1 MESTGRAP
9 GNAGVS
15 FGAQLFAI
23 QGELEADLD
32 GTLREIA
39 RFGYAEV
46 EAANLPDKAG
56 ATALK
61 CALDRAGL
69 GCRSAHFHTPVLL
82 GDIAGA
88 IEIAQAL
95 GVEYM
100 ISSTPWVSD
109 PSRRRSSA
117 NPQRDFLDLMQ
128 SLTLDDWKWNA
139 EQFNRIGEQVRQA
152 GLQFGYHNHGFDFR
166 ISDGKIAFEE
176 LLRLTDPAY
185 VAIEMD
191 CGWVVN
197 AGYDPVDLLQRYPG
211 RVQLLHLKD
220 IEKKEPTTEFDI
232 RSVAVGRGAI
242 DWKSVLGAAQAAG
255 VAGYFVELEPP
266 FARPPME
273 QLEAS
278 HAFLRSINGR

>member
-1 MESTGRAP
+1 MEPTAHIP
-9 GNAGVS
+9 GNAGLS

-23 QGELEADLD
+23 QGELEQDLD

-39 RFGYAEV
+39 RIGYSEV
-46 EAANLPDKAG
+46 EAANLPSKAA

-61 CALDRAGL
+61 RALDRAGL
-69 GCRSAHFHTPVLL
+69 RCRSAQFVTPVLL
-82 GDIAGA
+82 ADISCS

-100 ISSTPWVSD
+100 ISSTPWVTD
-109 PSRRRSSA
+109 PSRRKSSA
-117 NPQRDFLDLMQ
+117 DPQRDFLDLMQ

-176 LLRLTDPAY
+176 LLRLTDPDC

-197 AGYDPVDLLQRYPG
+197 AGYDPVDFLQRYPD

-220 IEKKEPTTEFDI
+220 IETKEPTTEFDI
-232 RSVAVGRGAI
+232 RSVAVGSGAI
-242 DWKSVLGAAQAAG
+242 DWQSVLVAAQATG

-273 QLEAS
+273 QLAAS
-278 HAFLRSINGR
+278 HAFLRSITGM

>member
-1 MESTGRAP
+1 MESTGNVP
-9 GNAGVS
+9 GTASVS

-23 QGELEADLD
+23 QDELERDLD
-32 GTLREIA
+32 GTLREIV
-39 RFGYAEV
+39 RIGYSEV

-61 CALDRAGL
+61 RALDRAGL

-100 ISSTPWVSD
+100 ISSTPWVAD
-109 PSRRRSSA
+109 PSRRKSSG
-117 NPQRDFLDLMQ
+117 NPQRDFLALMQ

-139 EQFNRIGEQVRQA
+139 EQFNRIGEQVSQA
-152 GLQFGYHNHGFDFR
+152 RLHFGYHNHGFDFR

-176 LLRLTDPAY
+176 LLRLTDPGY

-191 CGWVVN
+191 CGWVFN
-197 AGYDPVDLLQRYPG
+197 AGYDPVDFLQRYPE

-232 RSVAVGRGAI
+232 RSLAVGSGAI
-242 DWKSVLGAAQAAG
+242 DWKSVLRAAQATE

-278 HAFLRSINGR
+278 HEFLRSITGM